1 MLGGQAGGW
10 LPKFVTQSSV
20 QDRRDLIGTRV
31 AVLDAEIQKCGA
43 SLPASTRV
51 AWNAWRD
58 GWAVVAKSDNGW
70 WTAAANYDALDSWDR
85 ESIDWQAKII
95 SLCAIDA
102 PGFGP
107 GPETSLGGALGGV
120 EGLIKWGLLAFVVI
134 KAWPLV
140 GGLIDARK
148 AKSAAK

>member
-51 AWNAWRD
+51 AWDAWRN
-58 GWAVVAKSDNGW
+58 GWAVVAKSENGF
-70 WTAAANYDALDSWDR
+70 WTAGANYDALDSWDA
-85 ESIDWQAKII
+85 ESVEWQAKII
-95 SLCAIDA
+95 ALCAVDA

-107 GPETSLGGALGGV
+107 GEQTSVGGALVGV
-120 EGLIKWGLLAFVVI
+120 AGLLKWGLLAFVIVR
-134 KAWPLV
+134 AWPAV
-140 GGLIDARK
+140 GAAIDARR